1 VYLVLTSSGNLPRQA
16 RVLLDGRP
24 ILAADAGADVHGAA
38 VHVLG
43 QRLYGLF
50 SRPAA
55 EQHALTVEV
64 PPGVTA
70 YDFTFG

>member
-1 VYLVLTSSGNLPRQA
+1 MATALVNG

-24 ILAADAGADVHGAA
+24 ITAANAGADVHNGRVTVA
-38 VHVLG
+38 G
-43 QRLYGLF
+43 QRLYGLIALP
-50 SRPAA
+50 SVG
-55 EQHALTVEV
+55 QHTFEVDV